1 MCACMSRCMRVMLTY
16 RGVSRLCFIYIY
28 IYIYMLHLCYFTILI
43 SIESV
48 CCGSGVGKL
57 DVTITDHAY

>member
-1 MCACMSRCMRVMLTY
+1 MYACDVDVPRRFSVM
-16 RGVSRLCFIYIY
+16 FYIY
-28 IYIYMLHLCYFTILI
+28 IYIYMLHFCYFTILI

>member
-1 MCACMSRCMRVMLTY
+1 MYACDVDVPRRFSVM
-16 RGVSRLCFIYIY
+16 FYIY
-28 IYIYMLHLCYFTILI
+28 IYTSIYVTFMLFTILN

>member
-16 RGVSRLCFIYIY
+16 RGVSRLCFILYIY
-28 IYIYMLHLCYFTILI
+28 TSIYVTFMLFTILN